1 MKIPYG
7 LYLNEK
13 NEVCI
18 DNEKAN
24 VIVMIYDMYIDGV
37 SLRKIS
43 NMLNEKGYSSPTG
56 KSDWSAQSIDNI
68 IRNSKY
74 IPIVS
79 FEKYIDACFARECR

>member
-1 MKIPYG
+1 MFKEGNMKIPYG

-37 SLRKIS
+37 SLKKFLI
-43 NMLNEKGYSSPTG
+43 
-56 KSDWSAQSIDNI
+56 
-68 IRNSKY
+68 
-74 IPIVS
+74 
-79 FEKYIDACFARECR
+79 C